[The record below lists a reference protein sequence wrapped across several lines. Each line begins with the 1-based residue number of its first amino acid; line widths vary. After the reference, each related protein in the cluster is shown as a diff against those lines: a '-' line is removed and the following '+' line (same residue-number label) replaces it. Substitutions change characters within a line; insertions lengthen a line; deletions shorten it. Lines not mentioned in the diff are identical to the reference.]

1 MTHAEV
7 YRELERDREN
17 LTTWWHHQ
25 LEAQRRRAIKAK
37 AFPLKLWFEY
47 TSTRKI
53 QYLIFTRI
61 FDKRMR
67 TILTGMVA
75 LRREQDGTT
84 AYTTWLSHQRLITPI
99 VILPHA
105 WKRYAE
111 RAKVEKKG
119 IDLLKHYFANNPFG
133 KDSDN
138 QNVVGRSVRYNGEEH
153 LSYCVNDGI
162 MLGQQRGDVFVVKTF
177 ITYDMTCGRQQQE
190 FEDKRKQIKTD
201 REMYEEARR
210 FYW

>member
-7 YRELERDREN
+7 YSELERDREN

-25 LEAQRRRAIKAK
+25 LAAQRRRAMKAQS
-37 AFPLKLWFEY
+37 FPLKLWFEY

-53 QYLIFTRI
+53 HYLIFTRI

-67 TILTGMVA
+67 TILTGMA
-75 LRREQDGTT
+75 AIRREADGMTV
-84 AYTTWLSHQRLITPI
+84 YTTWLSHQRLIAPM

-111 RAKVEKKG
+111 RAKVEKTG
-119 IDLLKHYFANNPFG
+119 IDLLKHYFARNPFG
-133 KDSDN
+133 KDTDN
-138 QNVVGRSVRYNGEEH
+138 QKVVGRSVRYNGEDH
-153 LSYCVNDGI
+153 LSMCVTDGI
-162 MLGQQRGDVFVVKTF
+162 MLGQMQGSLFVVKTF
-177 ITYDMTCGRQQQE
+177 ITYDMTCGRQQRE

-201 REMYEEARR
+201 RELYDEVRR
-210 FYW
+210 FYR